1 MPQPPGL
8 DALTR
13 LRRTIFRTP
22 GPLRWVVIGTLC
34 GTILLLV
41 LVGVVFRTG
50 LGIVPV
56 VNAREP
62 DGDRGSSGS
71 AAAPVGAAP
80 SPGTAPKPVPDE
92 FVPLVLTAGNVCP
105 AVPAP
110 RVAAQL
116 MAASGFDANVVGED
130 GAEGVAQFRPELWQ
144 AYRPA
149 ADATAT
155 DPELAVPT
163 LGRAMCALVEELD
176 QLTGDAYLTAL
187 AAFQWGPDAVRE
199 AGGLP
204 DAPSLRAFADMVSDY
219 TAYYER
225 DRRIS
230 DLPPTPTRRN
240 PSTGP
245 TANQPAGSTPGT
257 TPSTTPSAT
266 GAPASPRATVPTS
279 PSPSATWEER
289 TIRSTAALRRGESW
303 TSNRLQLTL
312 TDDGDIVLRDQG
324 RTVWRADTDGR
335 GGNLLVFQSD
345 GNLVLYSRY
354 GGTVWTSRTN
364 HNNGATLVL
373 RADGNVVISSNGKV
387 VWQTGTAG

>member
-13 LRRTIFRTP
+13 LRRTVFRTP
-22 GPLRWVVIGTLC
+22 GPLRWVAIGTLC
-34 GTILLLV
+34 GTLALLV

-56 VNAREP
+56 VDARDP
-62 DGDRGSSGS
+62 DGGNGSRGG
-71 AAAPVGAAP
+71 AAAPVGVAP

-116 MAASGFDANVVGED
+116 MAASGFDANVLGED

-144 AYRPA
+144 AYRPSE
-149 ADATAT
+149 DAVAT
-155 DPELAVPT
+155 DPELAVPA
-163 LGRAMCALVEELD
+163 LGRAMCALVEELG
-176 QLTGDAYLTAL
+176 QLSGEAYPTAL
-187 AAFQWGPDAVRE
+187 AAFQWGPEAVRE

-204 DAPSLRAFADMVSDY
+204 DAPSLRAFAEMVSDY

-225 DRRIS
+225 DRRIGDRPS
-230 DLPPTPTRRN
+230 TPPRRT

-245 TANQPAGSTPGT
+245 TASQPAGGNPGT
-257 TPSTTPSAT
+257 TPSTTPT
-266 GAPASPRATVPTS
+266 NGAPASPRASVPSS
-279 PSPSATWEER
+279 PSPSASWQER
-289 TIRSTAALRRGESW
+289 TIRSTAALRREESW

-312 TDDGDIVLRDQG
+312 TDDGDVVLRDQG
-324 RTVWRADTDGR
+324 RTVWRAGVADR
-335 GGNLLVFQSD
+335 GGHLLVFQSD

-354 GGTVWTSRTN
+354 GGTVWSTKTAR
-364 HNNGATLVL
+364 NNGATLVL